1 MVENCLSYSRQTC
14 FWLRVYYGFGRHC
27 SLSAAS
33 LLSQVSAFTNH
44 TEASPLKRLPSFHP
58 RSAISGAPPGR
69 GHLLRGNRNGT
80 QQFPEEQG
88 SHQTGSTTF
97 IKEDKQVSSWFP
109 VEVIWDRREDFL
121 PRRQAS
127 LGGKGVAMRLGG
139 QSTANGVK
147 IYNWCYM
154 ERITGFIYEHCE

>member
-58 RSAISGAPPGR
+58 RSALSGAPTARVELMLGD
-69 GHLLRGNRNGT
+69 GNGT
-80 QQFPEEQG
+80 PA
-88 SHQTGSTTF
+88 
-97 IKEDKQVSSWFP
+97 VS
-109 VEVIWDRREDFL
+109 
-121 PRRQAS
+121 
-127 LGGKGVAMRLGG
+127 
-139 QSTANGVK
+139 
-147 IYNWCYM
+147 
-154 ERITGFIYEHCE
+154 